1 MEQMENEH
9 FDSFLLQMEHKFNG
23 IGEKEERGTEE
34 KDFGMGFQMWLPEE
48 FKEGDKEE
56 AADIFWSEERPP
68 VLFLTSDR
76 RAGLMFRQL
85 DGSAGAS
92 ACREKVRHV
101 IRRTDERTVFYSSG
115 EAGKQGNILWLVYKS
130 FASDERVYNLAFLFM
145 AGEKCILGI
154 FYCIFED
161 YEKWEPMVFEMLDTI
176 KADNAEDEYEGR

>member
-1 MEQMENEH
+1 
-9 FDSFLLQMEHKFNG
+9 
-23 IGEKEERGTEE
+23 
-34 KDFGMGFQMWLPEE
+34 
-48 FKEGDKEE
+48 
-56 AADIFWSEERPP
+56 
-68 VLFLTSDR
+68 
-76 RAGLMFRQL
+76 MFRQL

-115 EAGKQGNILWLVYKS
+115 EAGKQGNILWLEYKS

-176 KADNAEDEYEGR
+176 KADNAEDEYEGI

>member
-1 MEQMENEH
+1 MEQMENED

-92 ACREKVRHV
+92 ACRERSGMSYGGQMKGRYSIAAGRLESREIYYGWS
-101 IRRTDERTVFYSSG
+101 IRVLPQMKGCIILPFCSWQGKNAFSVFFTAYLRIM
-115 EAGKQGNILWLVYKS
+115 KNGNRW
-130 FASDERVYNLAFLFM
+130 FL
-145 AGEKCILGI
+145 KCL
-154 FYCIFED
+154 
-161 YEKWEPMVFEMLDTI
+161 TQ
-176 KADNAEDEYEGR
+176 